1 MTDWRDFSDDGL
13 TPTLRAARA
22 LFARSGYH
30 ATSIRAIADAA
41 GLSVPGLYHHH
52 KSKQAILGALVDET
66 MGRMLAHSRAAV
78 DDADGTALGR
88 FDNLIECLLRFHMQ
102 RRDDAFVASTE
113 MRSMAEPLLS
123 RHIAQRDEQ
132 QDMIAQVITQGVE
145 DGTFQCRHVGDAAR
159 AAASLCVAVA
169 DWYRPDGPL
178 SPHGVVARQL
188 AIARRIAGAPADGP
202 SPDGAFP
209 LH

>member
-13 TPTLRAARA
+13 TPTLRAART

-52 KSKQAILGALVDET
+52 KSKQAILGALVDRT
-66 MGRMLAHSRAAV
+66 MERMLAHSRAALA
-78 DDADGTALGR
+78 DADGTALGR
-88 FDNLIECLLRFHMQ
+88 FDNLMECMLRFHMQ

-113 MRSMAEPLLS
+113 MRSMAEPVLN
-123 RHIAQRDEQ
+123 RHISRRDEQ
-132 QDMIAQVITQGVE
+132 QRMIAQAIAQGVD
-145 DGTFQCRHVGDAAR
+145 DGVFRCPHVGDAAR

-178 SPHGVVARQL
+178 PPDQVVSRQL
-188 AIARRIAGAPADGP
+188 AIARRVAGAPATDG
-202 SPDGAFP
+202 
-209 LH
+209 